1 MVSAAS
7 FFSFSDQII
16 FQLLIGM
23 TEHVSSILNSDTHGN
38 SKCLSQVEMGKEARN
53 AQCVWEFI
61 TKLQFNLEKI
71 LQHEFL
77 LVVVRYLFIF
87 RDVRSWSNFLLVRN
101 CTFFFCN
108 FWGTHAP
115 ISPISWFC
123 IHILCNN
130 QSSVVFYNNLPR
142 QTNKLHCS

>member
-7 FFSFSDQII
+7 FFLFSDQII
-16 FQLLIGM
+16 FQLLIGIIGM

-38 SKCLSQVEMGKEARN
+38 SKCLSQDEMGKEARN

-87 RDVRSWSNFLLVRN
+87 RDVRS
-101 CTFFFCN
+101 
-108 FWGTHAP
+108 
-115 ISPISWFC
+115 
-123 IHILCNN
+123 
-130 QSSVVFYNNLPR
+130 
-142 QTNKLHCS
+142 

>member
-23 TEHVSSILNSDTHGN
+23 TEHVSSILNSDTQGN
-38 SKCLSQVEMGKEARN
+38 SKCLSQDEMGKEARN
-53 AQCVWEFI
+53 AQFVWEFI

-87 RDVRSWSNFLLVRN
+87 RDVRS
-101 CTFFFCN
+101 
-108 FWGTHAP
+108 
-115 ISPISWFC
+115 
-123 IHILCNN
+123 
-130 QSSVVFYNNLPR
+130 
-142 QTNKLHCS
+142 